1 MYRILHVLELF
12 HQVTMVTSADLIAE
26 SEWLS
31 QSEIIRTV
39 SWKLKLSLR
48 CFWEF
53 AVQGFTILFFFFF
66 FLKQPSC
73 SFSFPPDYVLQILLV
88 LEVQLL
94 AKLVWFVFCFSGITP
109 EYCSH

>member
-66 FLKQPSC
+66 LS
-73 SFSFPPDYVLQILLV
+73 
-88 LEVQLL
+88 ET
-94 AKLVWFVFCFSGITP
+94 AKLFLQFSPRLCATNITGLG
-109 EYCSH
+109 SAAVS

>member
-1 MYRILHVLELF
+1 MYWILHVLELF

-26 SEWLS
+26 REWLS
-31 QSEIIRTV
+31 QSEILRTV

-53 AVQGFTILFFFFF
+53 AVQGLTILFFFFF
-66 FLKQPSC
+66 FPETAKLLLQ
-73 SFSFPPDYVLQILLV
+73 FSPRLCATNITV

-94 AKLVWFVFCFSGITP
+94 AKLVWFVVCFSGITP